1 MTLRVRD
8 LDPENPADLD
18 GITAVLRAAVPPM
31 LVTPELLWWQSAR
44 APAAQCHRL
53 LLAEDEEGRVIG
65 RGSTG
70 LAHES
75 PEPGLAFCNVY
86 VHPEH
91 EGRGAGTALV
101 SAAEEYLASI
111 GARTAF
117 SWVLDGERNLGFA
130 RRSGWSPSRSAR
142 FQRLDLTAPLRP
154 LAPPPPGVELRPA
167 TAFADDP
174 CPLFLLDAE
183 ATADEPSDVGT
194 ELDDYEEWLA
204 TSWGHPLL
212 DRDLT
217 TVALVDGVPAAFS
230 IAHTDGADRYS
241 SGMTGTARAHRG
253 RGLAKLAK
261 HDSLSRARAAGLTE
275 AYTSNDTEN
284 APMLAINKWF
294 GYVPAVTEV
303 RHAKPLG

>member
-1 MTLRVRD
+1 MTLHVRD
-8 LDPENPADLD
+8 LDPGDPADLD
-18 GITAVLRAAVPPM
+18 GVTAVLRAAVPPL
-31 LVTPELLWWQSAR
+31 LVTPELLRRQSTG
-44 APAAQCHRL
+44 APAAQRHRL
-53 LLAEDEEGRVIG
+53 LLVEDEVGRVTG

-75 PEPGLAFCNVY
+75 PRPGLAFCNVY

-101 SAAEEYLASI
+101 AAAEAHLVSV

-117 SWVLDGERNLGFA
+117 SWVLDGDRNLGFA

-142 FQRLDLTAPLRP
+142 FQRLDLTAPLPP
-154 LAPPPPGVELRPA
+154 LAPPPPDVELRPA
-167 TAFADDP
+167 SAFAADP
-174 CPLFLLDAE
+174 HPLFLLDAE
-183 ATADEPSDVGT
+183 TTADEPSDVGA
-194 ELDDYEEWLA
+194 ELDDYESWLD
-204 TSWGHPLL
+204 TTWGHPLL

-230 IAHTDGADRYS
+230 VAHTDGASRYS
-241 SGMTGTARAHRG
+241 TGMTGTARAHRG

-261 HDSLSRARAAGLTE
+261 HDSLSRARAAGFTE
-275 AYTSNDTEN
+275 AFTSNDTGN
-284 APMLAINKWF
+284 APMLAINTWF
-294 GYVPAVTEV
+294 GYVPALTEI